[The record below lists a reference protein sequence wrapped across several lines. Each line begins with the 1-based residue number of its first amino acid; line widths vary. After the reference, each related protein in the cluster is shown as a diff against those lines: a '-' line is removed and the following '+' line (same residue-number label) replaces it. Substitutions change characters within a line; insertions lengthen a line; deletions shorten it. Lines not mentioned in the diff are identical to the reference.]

1 MKKETLL
8 RTTILTIMLLGIIY
22 AIWEAITNWEKGFA
36 GIMPLF
42 TILPTAL
49 YGFFLFFPKK
59 KK

>member
-1 MKKETLL
+1 MKKEVIL

-42 TILPTAL
+42 LIPTAL
-49 YGFFLFFPKK
+49 YGICLFFPKK